1 MSFITDEPNDYAY
14 RHLARA
20 VFARAL
26 GDLDAA
32 VNIDTPELRQNAYVK
47 GRSFFLRGRAVR
59 EAERSSLAW
68 ERATERRRK
77 MADGLTAAY
86 FLLSPEPTPW
96 HLIAGLKP
104 EEVIAR
110 VPAQWKA
117 WALAQTQVR
126 YKAS

>member
-47 GRSFFLRGRAVR
+47 GRSFFLRGRLER
-59 EAERSSLAW
+59 EAWRGENA
-68 ERATERRRK
+68 ERRRK
-77 MADGLTAAY
+77 ITDGLTAAY
-86 FLLSPEPTPW
+86 FLLSAEPTGW
-96 HLIAGLKP
+96 HLIAGFKP
-104 EEVIAR
+104 QDVIASL
-110 VPAQWKA
+110 PAQWKA

>member
-47 GRSFFLRGRAVR
+47 GRSFFLKGQRAANPRARLVW
-59 EAERSSLAW
+59 EQNAER
-68 ERATERRRK
+68 RQK
-77 MADGLTAAY
+77 IADGLTAAY